1 MACGEVTAVEGVA
14 FFGGG
19 EAGVLADGP
28 RASGV
33 HGGVGT
39 TEEGREAR
47 VGVEVVDVFE
57 VGGGVVLL
65 DRDLFGGSVVL
76 RQWRITSTGRGCFAN
91 ERLCSLRSFRFFSA
105 HRLSKQVCSRQTKK
119 AHRTQFGRLSLVAGT
134 GEISNLDFL
143 KDLSEVIDFASLDLF
158 PNRNLPSSNIPF
170 GKSI

>member
-1 MACGEVTAVEGVA
+1 MLMCWN
-14 FFGGG
+14 
-19 EAGVLADGP
+19 
-28 RASGV
+28 
-33 HGGVGT
+33 
-39 TEEGREAR
+39 REYR
-47 VGVEVVDVFE
+47 
-57 VGGGVVLL
+57 L

-143 KDLSEVIDFASLDLF
+143 KDLSEVIDFASLDLV

-170 GKSI
+170 GKSIYNKPLFPEKVTPLDIGKCILIFRPVVVFSYQ